1 MGQQQAIR
9 LHGFENGL
17 RIESRILEERMQQA
31 VENGCR
37 LIEIDAFGQ
46 HGIGGRLW
54 KAGGDRLH
62 IRITGAPG
70 QRVGSMGFPNT
81 LIEVFGPSSDDVG
94 WLNGGADIVIHGN
107 ATNGVAN
114 AMAQGRIYVA
124 GNIGAR
130 GMTMTKHNPRFAPP
144 ELWVLGSAGD
154 YFAEFMA
161 GGIAVVCGYE
171 PQDPENVLGFRPCV
185 GMVGGKIY
193 FRGPHKGYSSSDAKL
208 ISIEDADWEWLTE
221 NLKAFLTAIGK
232 TELYPRLAD
241 REQWRLLHA
250 RGPHEK
256 SARPRR
262 SMEAFHREVW
272 DSELG
277 SGGLIGDLV
286 DFETSTIP
294 LITTGFLRRYIP
306 VWENRKFAAPCE
318 ASCPTGMPVHERWRL
333 IREGRVDEAV
343 DLALAYTPF
352 PATVCG
358 YLCPNLCMQGCT
370 RQTAR
375 MMAVDVTQLGK
386 ASLQAKLPEL
396 PPLGGK
402 CEGGEERGKK
412 IAVIG
417 GGPAGI
423 SVAWQ
428 LRRQGHDT
436 VVYDMRSELGGK
448 ISAMVPRSRVPDEV
462 VAAELARVK
471 EALPHVNLSKRLEK
485 SDMEQLR
492 VEYDFIVIASGAQK
506 ARVLP
511 IPGKE
516 KIIPALE
523 FLLMSKAGRASV
535 GKRVVIIGAGNV
547 GCDAATEAHRYG
559 AEDIL
564 LIDIQEPLSFG
575 KERRDAEAV
584 GAKFRW
590 PCFAKAVTEEGLE
603 LTTGEIIPADTL
615 IISVGDLP
623 ELDFLPQSVET
634 EIGFIK
640 VNEHYQT
647 SDPKIFAIGD
657 TVKPGLLT
665 DAIGAGRKVA
675 EKIGDILSGKGLRIS
690 SSRPKLDYA
699 RVKLEYFDPR
709 VAAFQG
715 IESCASQ
722 CSSCGTC
729 RDCGICE
736 TICPES
742 AISRQALSDGDGFEM
757 VVDPEK
763 CIGCGF
769 CAGACPCGIWNLV
782 ENESIE

>member
-1 MGQQQAIR
+1 MEQQQVIR
-9 LHGFENGL
+9 ISGFEHGH

-31 VENGCR
+31 VENGYR
-37 LIEIDAFGQ
+37 TFEVEAFGQ

-54 KAGGDRLH
+54 KAGNDRLYVK
-62 IRITGAPG
+62 ISGAPG

-81 LIEVFGPSSDDVG
+81 LIEVLGPSSDDVG
-94 WLNGGADIVIHGN
+94 WLNGGAEIIVHGH

-114 AMAQGRIYVA
+114 AMAQGKVFIA

-130 GMTMTKHNPRFAPP
+130 GMTMTKRNPRFAPP

-161 GGIAVVCGYE
+161 GGIAVICGYG

-185 GMVGGKIY
+185 GMVGGRIY
-193 FRGPHKGYSSSDAKL
+193 FRGPHKGYSKADAKL
-208 ISIEDADWEWLTE
+208 IPIEDGDWQWLAE
-221 NLKAFLTAIGK
+221 NLKTYLTAIGK
-232 TELYPRLAD
+232 TDLYTHLAN
-241 REQWRLLHA
+241 REEWQLLEA
-250 RGPHEK
+250 RGPFEK
-256 SARPRR
+256 FSKPRS
-262 SMEAFHREVW
+262 SMKSFHDGVW

-277 SGGLIGDLV
+277 RGGLIGDLV
-286 DFETSTIP
+286 DFERTQIP
-294 LITTGFLRRYIP
+294 LITTGFLRRYVP

-333 IREGRVDEAV
+333 IREGRADEAV

-352 PATVCG
+352 PASICG

-375 MMAVDVTQLGK
+375 MIPVDVSQLGK
-386 ASLQAKLPEL
+386 ASLRAKLPEP
-396 PPLGGK
+396 PPLTGK
-402 CEGGEERGKK
+402 R

-417 GGPAGI
+417 GGPSGI

-428 LRRQGHDT
+428 LRRQGHEAII
-436 VVYDMRSELGGK
+436 YDMRPELGGK
-448 ISAMVPRSRVPDEV
+448 ISAMIPRSRIPDEIV
-462 VAAELARVK
+462 EAELARVR
-471 EALPHVNLSKRLEK
+471 EAIPHVNLRQRLER
-485 SDMEQLR
+485 SDIEELR
-492 VEYDFIVIASGAQK
+492 EGFDFIVIASGAQRP
-506 ARVLP
+506 RVIP

-516 KIIPALE
+516 KLIPALE
-523 FLLMSKAGRASV
+523 FLHMSKAGEAKV
-535 GKRVVIIGAGNV
+535 GKRVLVIGAGNV
-547 GCDAATEAHRYG
+547 GCDAAAEAHRLG
-559 AEDIL
+559 AEEIT

-575 KERRDAEAV
+575 KERKEAEAA

-590 PCFAKAVTEEGLE
+590 PCFSKAVTEDGLE
-603 LTTGEIIPADTL
+603 LTTGEVIPADTI
-615 IISVGDLP
+615 IISVGDVP
-623 ELDFLPQSVET
+623 ELDFLPESVET
-634 EIGFIK
+634 ERGFIK

-657 TVKPGLLT
+657 TVKLGLLT
-665 DAIGAGRKVA
+665 DAIGAGRKAAV
-675 EKIGDILSGKGLRIS
+675 KIGDILSGREVQVCPTRSMI
-690 SSRPKLDYA
+690 DYS

-709 VAAFQG
+709 LSGFDG

-742 AISRQALSDGDGFEM
+742 AISRQSGTNDTEQYEM

-769 CAGACPCGIWNLV
+769 CAGACPCGVWNLV

>member
-1 MGQQQAIR
+1 MEQQQAIR
-9 LHGFENGL
+9 LCGFENGH
-17 RIESRILEERMQQA
+17 RIESRVLEERIQQA
-31 VENGCR
+31 VENGYR
-37 LIEIDAFGQ
+37 VLDIEAFGQ

-54 KAGGDRLH
+54 KAGSHGLH
-62 IRITGAPG
+62 IKISGAPG

-94 WLNGGADIVIHGN
+94 WLNGGADIVVHGN
-107 ATNGVAN
+107 ATNGAAN

-161 GGIAVVCGYE
+161 GGIAVVCGHE
-171 PQDPENVLGFRPCV
+171 PQDPRNVLGFRPCV

-193 FRGPHKGYSSSDAKL
+193 FRGPHKGYSSNDAKL
-208 ISIEDADWEWLTE
+208 IPIDGADWQWLTE

-232 TELYPRLAD
+232 IELYSRIANRD
-241 REQWRLLHA
+241 EWQLLQA
-250 RGPHEK
+250 RGPYEK
-256 SARPRR
+256 YAKPRR
-262 SMEAFHREVW
+262 SMEAFHKEIW

-286 DFETSTIP
+286 DFERTTIP
-294 LITTGFLRRYIP
+294 LITTGFLRRYVP

-318 ASCPTGMPVHERWRL
+318 ASCPTGIPVHERWRL

-375 MMAVDVTQLGK
+375 MTPLDIAQLGQ
-386 ASLQAKLPEL
+386 ASLRAKLPEL
-396 PPLGGK
+396 PSPSGK
-402 CEGGEERGKK
+402 SGKR

-417 GGPAGI
+417 GGPAGL

-428 LRRQGHDT
+428 LRRQGHEA
-436 VVYDMRSELGGK
+436 VVYDMRPELGGK
-448 ISAMVPRSRVPDEV
+448 ISAMIPRSRIPDEV
-462 VAAELARVK
+462 VAAELARVR
-471 EALPHVNLSKRLEK
+471 EALPHVNLRQRLEK
-485 SDMEQLR
+485 SDLEQLR
-492 VEYDFIVIASGAQK
+492 EKFDFIVIASGTQK
-506 ARVLP
+506 PRVLP

-523 FLLMSKAGRASV
+523 FLLMSKAGQAKV
-535 GKRVVIIGAGNV
+535 GKRVLIIGAGNV
-547 GCDAATEAHRYG
+547 GCDAAAEAHRYG
-559 AEDIL
+559 AEEIL

-575 KERRDAEAV
+575 KERREAEAA

-590 PCFAKAVTEEGLE
+590 PCFAKAVTDEGLE
-603 LTTGEIIPADTL
+603 LTTGEVIPADT
-615 IISVGDLP
+615 IMISVGDVP
-623 ELDFLPQSVET
+623 ELDFLPESIET
-634 EIGFIK
+634 ERGFIK

-665 DAIGAGRKVA
+665 DAIGAGRKAA
-675 EKIGDILSGKGLRIS
+675 EKIGCILSGKGLQTLSPRSKI
-690 SSRPKLDYA
+690 DYT

-709 VAAFQG
+709 LAKFDG
-715 IESCASQ
+715 IQSCASQ

-729 RDCGICE
+729 RDCGICA

-742 AISRQALSDGDGFEM
+742 AISRQTLSNGDGFEM
-757 VVDPEK
+757 VADPEK

-769 CAGACPCGIWNLV
+769 CVGACPCGIWDLV

>member
-1 MGQQQAIR
+1 MEQQQVIR
-9 LHGFENGL
+9 FSGFENGH

-31 VENGCR
+31 VENGYR
-37 LIEIDAFGQ
+37 TFEVEAFGQ

-54 KAGGDRLH
+54 KAGNDRLYVK
-62 IRITGAPG
+62 ISGAPG

-81 LIEVFGPSSDDVG
+81 LIEVLGPSSDDVG
-94 WLNGGADIVIHGN
+94 WLNGGAEIIVHGH

-114 AMAQGRIYVA
+114 AMAQGKVFIA

-130 GMTMTKHNPRFAPP
+130 GMTMTKRNPRFAPP

-171 PQDPENVLGFRPCV
+171 PQDSANVLGYRPCV
-185 GMVGGKIY
+185 GMVGGRIY
-193 FRGPHKGYSSSDAKL
+193 FRGPHKGYSKADAKL
-208 ISIEDADWEWLTE
+208 IPIEDGDWQWLAE
-221 NLKAFLTAIGK
+221 NLKTYLTAIGK
-232 TELYPRLAD
+232 TDLYTHLAN
-241 REQWRLLHA
+241 REEWQLLDA
-250 RGPHEK
+250 RGPLEK
-256 SARPRR
+256 FSKPRR
-262 SMEAFHREVW
+262 SMKSFHDGVW

-277 SGGLIGDLV
+277 RGGLIGDLV
-286 DFETSTIP
+286 DFERTQIP
-294 LITTGFLRRYIP
+294 LITTGFLRRYVP
-306 VWENRKFAAPCE
+306 VGENRKFAAPCE

-333 IREGRVDEAV
+333 IREGRADEAV

-352 PATVCG
+352 PASVCG

-375 MMAVDVTQLGK
+375 MIPVDVSQLGK
-386 ASLQAKLPEL
+386 ASLRAKLPEP
-396 PPLGGK
+396 PPLTGK
-402 CEGGEERGKK
+402 R

-417 GGPAGI
+417 GGPSGI

-428 LRRQGHDT
+428 LRRQGHEAII
-436 VVYDMRSELGGK
+436 YDMRPELGGK
-448 ISAMVPRSRVPDEV
+448 ISAMIPRSRIPDEIV
-462 VAAELARVK
+462 EAELARVR
-471 EALPHVNLSKRLEK
+471 EAIPHVNLRQRLER
-485 SDMEQLR
+485 SDIEELR
-492 VEYDFIVIASGAQK
+492 EGFDFIVIASGAQRP
-506 ARVLP
+506 RVIP

-516 KIIPALE
+516 KLIPALE
-523 FLLMSKAGRASV
+523 FLHMSKAGEAKV
-535 GKRVVIIGAGNV
+535 GKRVLVIGAGNV
-547 GCDAATEAHRYG
+547 GCDAAAEAHRLG
-559 AEDIL
+559 AEEIT

-575 KERRDAEAV
+575 KERKEAEAA

-590 PCFAKAVTEEGLE
+590 PCFSKAVTEDGLE
-603 LTTGEIIPADTL
+603 LTTGEVIPADTI
-615 IISVGDLP
+615 IISVGDVP
-623 ELDFLPQSVET
+623 ELDFLPESVET
-634 EIGFIK
+634 ERGFIK

-657 TVKPGLLT
+657 TVKLGLLT
-665 DAIGAGRKVA
+665 DAIGAGRKAAV
-675 EKIGDILSGKGLRIS
+675 KIGDILSGREIQVCPTRS
-690 SSRPKLDYA
+690 MIDYS

-709 VAAFQG
+709 LSGFDG

-742 AISRQALSDGDGFEM
+742 AISRQSATNGTEQYEM

-769 CAGACPCGIWNLV
+769 CAGACPCGVWNLV

>member
-1 MGQQQAIR
+1 MEQQVIR
-9 LHGFENGL
+9 LSGFENGH
-17 RIESRILEERMQQA
+17 RIESRILEERIQQA
-31 VENGCR
+31 VENGYR
-37 LIEIDAFGQ
+37 TLEIEAFGQ

-54 KAGGDRLH
+54 KAGNDRLH
-62 IRITGAPG
+62 IRISGAPG

-81 LIEVFGPSSDDVG
+81 LIEVLGPSSDDVG
-94 WLNGGADIVIHGN
+94 WLNGGAEIVIHGH

-114 AMAQGRIYVA
+114 AMAQGKIYVA

-171 PQDPENVLGFRPCV
+171 PQDRGNVLGFRPCV

-193 FRGPHKGYSSSDAKL
+193 FRGPHKGYSKTDAKL
-208 ISIEDADWEWLTE
+208 IPIEDGDWEWLAE
-221 NLKAFLTAIGK
+221 NLKAYLTAIGRID
-232 TELYPRLAD
+232 LYAHIAD
-241 REQWRLLHA
+241 REDWQLLQA
-250 RGPHEK
+250 RGPLEK
-256 SARPRR
+256 YAKPRR
-262 SMEAFHREVW
+262 SMEAFHKGVW

-277 SGGLIGDLV
+277 RGGLIGDLV
-286 DFETSTIP
+286 DFDRSQIP
-294 LITTGFLRRYIP
+294 LITTGFLRRYVP

-333 IREGRVDEAV
+333 IREGRADEAV

-352 PATVCG
+352 PASVCG

-375 MMAVDVTQLGK
+375 MIPVDVTQLGK
-386 ASLQAKLPEL
+386 ASLRAKLPEL
-396 PPLGGK
+396 PPLTGK
-402 CEGGEERGKK
+402 R

-417 GGPAGI
+417 GGPSGI

-428 LRRQGHDT
+428 LRRQGHEAI
-436 VVYDMRSELGGK
+436 VYDMRPELGGK
-448 ISAMVPRSRVPDEV
+448 ISAMIPRSRIPDEIV
-462 VAAELARVK
+462 EAELARVR
-471 EALPHVNLSKRLEK
+471 EALAHVNLRQRLEK
-485 SDMEQLR
+485 SDIEQLR
-492 VEYDFIVIASGAQK
+492 EEFDFIVIASGAQRP
-506 ARVLP
+506 RVLP

-516 KIIPALE
+516 KMVPALE
-523 FLLMSKAGRASV
+523 FLRMSKAGEAKV
-535 GKRVVIIGAGNV
+535 GKRVLIIGAGNV
-547 GCDAATEAHRYG
+547 GCDAAAEAHRLG
-559 AEDIL
+559 AEEIT

-575 KERRDAEAV
+575 KERNEAEAA
-584 GAKFRW
+584 GARFRW
-590 PCFAKAVTEEGLE
+590 PCFSKAVTEDGLE
-603 LTTGEIIPADTL
+603 LTTGEVIPADT
-615 IISVGDLP
+615 IVISVGDAP
-623 ELDFLPQSVET
+623 ELDFLPESVET
-634 EIGFIK
+634 ERGFIK
-640 VNEHYQT
+640 VNEHFQT

-657 TVKPGLLT
+657 TVRLGLLT
-665 DAIGAGRKVA
+665 DAIGAGRKA
-675 EKIGDILSGKGLRIS
+675 AGKIGDIISGKDLQVC
-690 SSRPKLDYA
+690 SSRSKIDIT

-709 VAAFQG
+709 LSGFNG

-729 RDCGICE
+729 RDCGICV

-742 AISRQALSDGDGFEM
+742 AISRQSPINSTEYEM

-769 CAGACPCGIWNLV
+769 CAGACPCGVWDLM
-782 ENESIE
+782 ENEPIE

>member
-1 MGQQQAIR
+1 MEQQQVIR
-9 LHGFENGL
+9 FSGFENGH

-31 VENGCR
+31 VENGYR
-37 LIEIDAFGQ
+37 TFEVEAFGQ

-54 KAGGDRLH
+54 KAGNDRLYVK
-62 IRITGAPG
+62 ISGAPG

-81 LIEVFGPSSDDVG
+81 LIEVLGPSSDDVG
-94 WLNGGADIVIHGN
+94 WLNGGAEIIVHGH

-114 AMAQGRIYVA
+114 AMAQGKVFIA

-130 GMTMTKHNPRFAPP
+130 GMTMTKRNPRFAPP

-171 PQDPENVLGFRPCV
+171 PQDSANVLGYRPCV
-185 GMVGGKIY
+185 GMVGGRIY
-193 FRGPHKGYSSSDAKL
+193 FRGPHKGYSKADAKL
-208 ISIEDADWEWLTE
+208 IPIEDGDWQWLAE
-221 NLKAFLTAIGK
+221 NLETYLTAIGK
-232 TELYPRLAD
+232 TDLYTHLAN
-241 REQWRLLHA
+241 REEWQLLEA
-250 RGPHEK
+250 RGPLEK
-256 SARPRR
+256 FSKPRR
-262 SMEAFHREVW
+262 SMKSFHDGVW

-277 SGGLIGDLV
+277 RGGLIGDLV
-286 DFETSTIP
+286 DFERTQIP
-294 LITTGFLRRYIP
+294 LITTGFLRRYVP

-333 IREGRVDEAV
+333 IREGRADEAV

-352 PATVCG
+352 PASVCG

-375 MMAVDVTQLGK
+375 MIPVDVTQLGK
-386 ASLQAKLPEL
+386 ASLRAKLPEP
-396 PPLGGK
+396 PPLTGK
-402 CEGGEERGKK
+402 R

-417 GGPAGI
+417 GGPSGI

-428 LRRQGHDT
+428 LRRQGHEAII
-436 VVYDMRSELGGK
+436 YDMRPELGGK
-448 ISAMVPRSRVPDEV
+448 ISAMIPRSRIPDEIV
-462 VAAELARVK
+462 EAELARVR
-471 EALPHVNLSKRLEK
+471 EAIPHVNLRQRLER
-485 SDMEQLR
+485 SDIEELR
-492 VEYDFIVIASGAQK
+492 EGFDFIVIASGAQRP
-506 ARVLP
+506 RVIP

-516 KIIPALE
+516 KLVPALE
-523 FLLMSKAGRASV
+523 FLHMCKAGEAKV
-535 GKRVVIIGAGNV
+535 GKRVLVIGAGNV
-547 GCDAATEAHRYG
+547 GCDAAAEAHRLG
-559 AEDIL
+559 AEGIT

-575 KERRDAEAV
+575 KERKEAEAA

-590 PCFAKAVTEEGLE
+590 PCFSKAVTEDGLE
-603 LTTGEIIPADTL
+603 LTTGEVIPADTI
-615 IISVGDLP
+615 IISVGDVP
-623 ELDFLPQSVET
+623 ELDFLPESVET
-634 EIGFIK
+634 ERGFIK

-657 TVKPGLLT
+657 TVKLGLLT
-665 DAIGAGRKVA
+665 DAIGAGRKAAV
-675 EKIGDILSGKGLRIS
+675 KIGDILSGREVQVCPTRSMI
-690 SSRPKLDYA
+690 DYS

-709 VAAFQG
+709 LSGFDG

-742 AISRQALSDGDGFEM
+742 AISRQSGTNGTEQYEM

-769 CAGACPCGIWNLV
+769 CAGACPCGVWNLV

>member
-1 MGQQQAIR
+1 MEQQQVIR
-9 LHGFENGL
+9 FSGFENGH

-31 VENGCR
+31 VENGYR
-37 LIEIDAFGQ
+37 TFEVEAFGQ

-54 KAGGDRLH
+54 KAGNDRLYVK
-62 IRITGAPG
+62 ISGAPG

-81 LIEVFGPSSDDVG
+81 LIEVLGPSSDDVG
-94 WLNGGADIVIHGN
+94 WLNGGAEIIVHGH

-114 AMAQGRIYVA
+114 AMAQGKVFIA

-130 GMTMTKHNPRFAPP
+130 GMTMTKRNPRFAPP

-171 PQDPENVLGFRPCV
+171 PQDSANVLGYRPCV
-185 GMVGGKIY
+185 GMVGGRIY
-193 FRGPHKGYSSSDAKL
+193 FRGPHKGYSKADAKL
-208 ISIEDADWEWLTE
+208 IPIEDGDWQWLAE
-221 NLKAFLTAIGK
+221 NLETYLTAIGK
-232 TELYPRLAD
+232 TDLYTHLAN
-241 REQWRLLHA
+241 REEWQLLDA
-250 RGPHEK
+250 RGPLEK
-256 SARPRR
+256 FSKPRR
-262 SMEAFHREVW
+262 SMKSFHDGVW

-277 SGGLIGDLV
+277 RGGLIGDLV
-286 DFETSTIP
+286 DFERTQIP
-294 LITTGFLRRYIP
+294 LITTGFLRRYVP

-333 IREGRVDEAV
+333 IREGRADEAV

-352 PATVCG
+352 PASVCG

-375 MMAVDVTQLGK
+375 MIPVDVTQLGK
-386 ASLQAKLPEL
+386 ASLRAKLPEP
-396 PPLGGK
+396 PPLTGK
-402 CEGGEERGKK
+402 R

-417 GGPAGI
+417 GGPSGI

-428 LRRQGHDT
+428 LRRQGHEAII
-436 VVYDMRSELGGK
+436 YDMRPELGGK
-448 ISAMVPRSRVPDEV
+448 ISAMIPRSRIPDEIV
-462 VAAELARVK
+462 EAELARVR
-471 EALPHVNLSKRLEK
+471 EAIPHVNLRQRLER
-485 SDMEQLR
+485 SDIEELR
-492 VEYDFIVIASGAQK
+492 EGFDFIVIASGAQRP
-506 ARVLP
+506 RVIP

-516 KIIPALE
+516 KLVPALE
-523 FLLMSKAGRASV
+523 FLHMCKAGEAKV
-535 GKRVVIIGAGNV
+535 GKRVLVIGAGNV
-547 GCDAATEAHRYG
+547 GCDAAAEAHRLG
-559 AEDIL
+559 AEGIT

-575 KERRDAEAV
+575 KERKEAEAA

-590 PCFAKAVTEEGLE
+590 PCFSKAVTEDGLE
-603 LTTGEIIPADTL
+603 LTTGEVIPADTI
-615 IISVGDLP
+615 IISVGDVP
-623 ELDFLPQSVET
+623 ELDFLPESVET
-634 EIGFIK
+634 ERGFIK

-657 TVKPGLLT
+657 TVKLGLLT
-665 DAIGAGRKVA
+665 DAIGAGRKAAV
-675 EKIGDILSGKGLRIS
+675 KIGDILSGREVQVCPTRSMI
-690 SSRPKLDYA
+690 DYS

-709 VAAFQG
+709 LSGFDG

-742 AISRQALSDGDGFEM
+742 AISRQSGTNGTEQYEM

-769 CAGACPCGIWNLV
+769 CAGACPCGVWNLV